1 MRYWLLLSPASFTVP
16 PGTPWPSISIGGQPL
31 WWVEMVLTPICSRHS
46 SRSVSGRSRMRSSP
60 SNRTFPF
67 VKAEKVVR
75 KRMVVPALPT
85 KISSVGAVS
94 FPPFPQTI
102 KVLGASSTWMP
113 NRFKACIMNL
123 VSSLTSGFSSRLT
136 PSAKAA
142 INKARL
148 V

>member
-1 MRYWLLLSPASFTVP
+1 
-16 PGTPWPSISIGGQPL
+16 
-31 WWVEMVLTPICSRHS
+31 MVLTPICFRHS
-46 SRSVSGRSRMRSSP
+46 SKSVSGRSRMRSSP

-67 VKAEKVVR
+67 TRDEKVVR

-85 KISSVGAVS
+85 KISSVGTVS
-94 FPPFPQTI
+94 FPPVPETI
-102 KVLGASSTWMP
+102 KVLGSSLTWMP
-113 NRFKACIMNL
+113 NPFKACIMNL

-136 PSAKAA
+136 PFAKAA